1 MRRLIIRYEWRDD
14 IYDALHQLGCALLP
28 FNFLDQGF
36 R

>member
-28 FNFLDQGF
+28 FNFLDRGF